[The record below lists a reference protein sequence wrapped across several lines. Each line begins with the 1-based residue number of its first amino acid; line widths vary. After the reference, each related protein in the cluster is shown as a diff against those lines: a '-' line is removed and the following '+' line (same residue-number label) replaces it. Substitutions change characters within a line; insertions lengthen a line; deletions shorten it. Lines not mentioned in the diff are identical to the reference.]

1 MDERLIAGVIV
12 TPQKRIPNPKGD
24 ILHVMKRSGPGYVGF
39 GEAYF
44 STVHDGVIKGW
55 KRHRRVTLN
64 LVVPVGAVRFVIYDD
79 RPDSATKGS
88 FDDLILGGEN
98 HARLTVSPG
107 LWMAFQGRSE
117 GLNLLLNI
125 ANEEHDPAEADNRE
139 LGTIAYTWL

>member
-1 MDERLIAGVIV
+1 MDERLIVGVIV

-24 ILHVMKRSGPGYVGF
+24 ILHVMKRSGAGYAGF

-44 STVHDGVIKGW
+44 STVHDKVIKGW
-55 KRHRRVTLN
+55 KRHRRATLN

-88 FDDLILGGEN
+88 FDDLILGGET
-98 HARLTVSPG
+98 HVRLTVPPG

-125 ANEEHDPAEADNRE
+125 ANEEHDPCEADNINIE
-139 LGTIAYTWL
+139 DIPFAWL